1 MGKQAPLHTA
11 DGNTNGRSPMKG
23 NWQHPTKLPMYAPFD
38 RAVPFLGIYSEDTT
52 PAIQKYIRVRLFI
65 TTLFLF
71 TKYASSQVWI

>member
-1 MGKQAPLHTA
+1 
-11 DGNTNGRSPMKG
+11 MKG

-52 PAIQKYIRVRLFI
+52 PAIQKYIWVRLFI